1 MRETSRRL
9 ESRLVN
15 GVARPIKERERDV
28 VRQDEN
34 ENENEFRD
42 LSVLSNSEI
51 ELFICALRESKFL
64 AISVE

>member
-15 GVARPIKERERDV
+15 GVARPIKERER
-28 VRQDEN
+28 RREM
-34 ENENEFRD
+34 RMRMS
-42 LSVLSNSEI
+42 LRSVLSNSEI

-64 AISVE
+64 AISV